1 MSNDEFDNL
10 QPQSYLNV
18 DQLIK
23 LYDSYNKR
31 SLEPTTKE
39 KLIINPKLAYE
50 ITDQLLH
57 DSIPYELIKRYRDV
71 YGEIS
76 KVSKV
81 DPVSNLNWDFLY
93 FVNSDYF
100 RPAALAFERSE
111 RAVIG
116 SKIKASYTQH
126 IPGTKSYEKFWEQEF
141 TRIVN
146 GYEPIIDGKLC
157 GLRISGEFYFYLNYC
172 RIEKV
177 TRDSLGKTI
186 VKSSFPDFLA
196 MDYYYFKELESREN
210 PSIYGYDDSY
220 KRSIALV
227 KSRRKGFSYKAAAGC
242 VWIAAFNKKARV
254 GIASEPNTGDATDAV
269 KCARKCLPIIDHL
282 TLYTPFGRK
291 NPGDPKI
298 NGGWIHAK
306 AKNTDKYFSFTFGL
320 ENTKTRGQRGR
331 MSSIFTMSLSKDDA
345 ASGEGLNRLYFE
357 ESGKISN
364 LDKAWI
370 FARESMKA
378 GSLFRG
384 IGVLYG
390 CLTENNKVWLPNGSL
405 KPIKEIKEGDKLLGY
420 NKKEYSIEEATYVKP
435 PENKECIRITTDR
448 NTIIECSIDHPI
460 LWSHKDY
467 RYNHRITENGKRISK
482 GSYKIT
488 SFNEAQFI
496 REGEQI
502 AVIDTLDI
510 FGNEKM
516 WNPRLVGLLIGDGS
530 YGPDKTPVMS
540 NADIEINNYLCQ
552 FDIVVEKEYITQDKK
567 LYKETRIRNITKNLR
582 ELGIYG
588 QSKCNKTLPDD
599 LHKYDKESFCEL
611 IGGLYDADGSVSYYK
626 SKKGYTAGSIVLTSS
641 CENLLRDVK
650 SHMIKL
656 GIHGTINKIKPNLNK
671 NKRIKDVSEYY
682 RYVISDIKSVKKFK
696 DNISFMVKHKQHN
709 LNLLASVN
717 KKEKRTKVFMSF
729 KHQGDRRNKLIEM
742 SNIRFE
748 TVKKIEKIGEQPIY
762 NLTANS
768 THTYIANNIVTHN
781 TGGEMKSSSGA
792 DGSSKAFSTLFNNPV
807 AAELAAYDNI
817 YEYKNSNEK
826 CGYFVAD
833 MWSNFGAYIK
843 IDGKIY
849 ESLDKMGNAYF
860 WVAELALNKER
871 YDKMPPKGK
880 QKDYNDFLTQRCK
893 TPSEAFLV
901 TSTNIFNSAD
911 IIARINKIKMEKGG
925 FSKYRTPGELYTTA
939 NNNVQFKPNNLLE
952 PVTNTNQSS
961 SNREGCLLVYETP
974 IKINGS
980 IPEGAYIIAVD
991 PIAMN
996 NSGGNSLNAVIVIKT
1011 PRYSDVMGP
1020 EKIVATYFGRS
1031 SVRPLDYLHRLLLN
1045 LSKYYNAQI
1054 SHENDRDGGILSFFT
1069 HKNELHRLMPSPR
1082 LVTKKY
1088 LPGSKTL
1095 LREFG
1100 HSMGNERLKSVG
1112 EGYLNE
1118 WLDFRHPSR
1127 KLVNES
1133 TGNIEEKEGLR
1144 NLDMIYDELILD
1156 ELVNYNR
1163 NGNFDSTMALM
1174 GAMVQLSDKFNT
1186 QGDVFVDNDYYNEI
1200 DRQMVSYIKDKV
1212 GDYF

>member
-81 DPVSNLNWDFLY
+81 NPVSNLNWDFLY

-141 TRIVN
+141 TRIVS
-146 GYEPIIDGKLC
+146 GYEPIIDGKPC

-177 TRDSLGKTI
+177 TRDNSGKTI
-186 VKSSFPDFLA
+186 VRSSFPDFLA

-254 GIASEPNTGDATDAV
+254 GIASEPNTSDATDAV

-298 NGGWIHAK
+298 NGGWIHSK

-384 IGVLYG
+384 VAVLYG
-390 CLTENNKVWLPNGSL
+390 
-405 KPIKEIKEGDKLLGY
+405 
-420 NKKEYSIEEATYVKP
+420 
-435 PENKECIRITTDR
+435 
-448 NTIIECSIDHPI
+448 
-460 LWSHKDY
+460 
-467 RYNHRITENGKRISK
+467 
-482 GSYKIT
+482 
-488 SFNEAQFI
+488 
-496 REGEQI
+496 
-502 AVIDTLDI
+502 
-510 FGNEKM
+510 
-516 WNPRLVGLLIGDGS
+516 
-530 YGPDKTPVMS
+530 
-540 NADIEINNYLCQ
+540 
-552 FDIVVEKEYITQDKK
+552 
-567 LYKETRIRNITKNLR
+567 
-582 ELGIYG
+582 
-588 QSKCNKTLPDD
+588 
-599 LHKYDKESFCEL
+599 
-611 IGGLYDADGSVSYYK
+611 
-626 SKKGYTAGSIVLTSS
+626 
-641 CENLLRDVK
+641 
-650 SHMIKL
+650 
-656 GIHGTINKIKPNLNK
+656 
-671 NKRIKDVSEYY
+671 
-682 RYVISDIKSVKKFK
+682 
-696 DNISFMVKHKQHN
+696 
-709 LNLLASVN
+709 
-717 KKEKRTKVFMSF
+717 
-729 KHQGDRRNKLIEM
+729 
-742 SNIRFE
+742 
-748 TVKKIEKIGEQPIY
+748 
-762 NLTANS
+762 
-768 THTYIANNIVTHN
+768 

-849 ESLDKMGNAYF
+849 ESLDRMGNAFF

-925 FSKYRTPGELYTTA
+925 FSKYRTPGELYTTT

-961 SNREGCLLVYETP
+961 SNREGCLLVYENP

-996 NSGGNSLNAVIVIKT
+996 NSGGNSLNAVIVMKT